1 MGGRHVGVLQSVAVG
16 LFDPL
21 SGDRKSTARSSSSK
35 TVCQPGGVSAVA
47 AFCLFS
53 ANVYLPTD
61 YPMLDGRFFDQEN
74 LPSFVK
80 INLLSPSIDLL
91 FRAPLDSPT

>member
-1 MGGRHVGVLQSVAVG
+1 
-16 LFDPL
+16 
-21 SGDRKSTARSSSSK
+21 
-35 TVCQPGGVSAVA
+35 
-47 AFCLFS
+47 
-53 ANVYLPTD
+53 VYLPTD